1 MSNTDPASGE
11 GTDAKSA
18 QGQAILKS
26 AQNRLDITQ
35 KAYMAS
41 QENYLKASSNLLEQQ
56 NKLTEISGN
65 LARLTASNITLVS
78 HHHLQ

>member
-1 MSNTDPASGE
+1 MSNTDPSTGE
-11 GTDAKSA
+11 GTDAKST
-18 QGQAILKS
+18 QGQAVLKA
-26 AQNRLDITQ
+26 AQNRLDTTQ

-41 QENYLKASSNLLEQQ
+41 QENYVKASSNLLDQQ

-78 HHHLQ
+78 DRHVQ